1 MLTNQFRHALP
12 GFGIGV
18 TAFAVYLIGE
28 QIYNR
33 VGAPSS
39 HNASSPASHS
49 H

>member
-18 TAFAVYLIGE
+18 AAFAVYVIGE

-39 HNASSPASHS
+39 HGASFSASHS